1 MQLTS
6 YYSTG
11 AVRLTKADDKSAE
24 KTEKT
29 TSKLKVGKEKPPG
42 KSISMRSG
50 KGWGNAPFFLL
61 LKCGVKSL

>member
-42 KSISMRSG
+42 KSISTRSG
-50 KGWGNAPFFLL
+50 KG
-61 LKCGVKSL
+61 S

>member
-42 KSISMRSG
+42 KSISTRSG
-50 KGWGNAPFFLL
+50 KGSWIMVGKYSNVPI
-61 LKCGVKSL
+61 